1 LWLKNAV
8 AAPGAGVIDL
18 VHECAVPAE
27 VAFEAADPSFTAGPP
42 LHKSAKR
49 PSSLEG
55 SSRGAGFALSRG
67 DHGEISIDR
76 SDFIFGV
83 ATAAS
88 EIGGDV
94 AGALVH
100 LASPISQHPQTAF

>member
-1 LWLKNAV
+1 MSVRFQPKSRLKQL
-8 AAPGAGVIDL
+8 I
-18 VHECAVPAE
+18 
-27 VAFEAADPSFTAGPP
+27 
-42 LHKSAKR
+42 R
-49 PSSLEG
+49 PSLPVRHFTSLRNDRRRSKARRVVLG
-55 SSRGAGFALSRG
+55 LPLVVA
-67 DHGEISIDR
+67 SIDR

-88 EIGGDV
+88 KIGGDV